1 MNSVRIIHTA
11 DWHLGK
17 EHSYL
22 GAKSEQRKQEVL
34 LTAKSVISLCEKE
47 NVDLLLIAGDL
58 FENNRAA
65 KLFAGEIFEAFSHL
79 TRTKVVISL
88 GNHDPLTAD
97 SPFKNTVLPP
107 NVFVFP
113 ENDSVFNFP
122 ELNCRVYGRSFS
134 SVYSQGEERFFL
146 SVPKDDAVNLLL
158 IHGETKSDLSSPYF
172 SVTKNFIEESKMDY
186 IALGHNHKRSEI
198 MRLGA
203 TRFAYSGCLEGQGYD
218 EDGPKGV
225 YLGDVA
231 KNSVNLNFIPLS
243 KRVYR
248 TIDVNVTDAESIADC
263 VVKTIKDSG
272 ENYFEDLFYINLVGE
287 IPSYTTLN
295 LAEIKAKAEP
305 LVYALRLK
313 DKTTV
318 KVDLTLLAKENSL
331 RGRFVCEMLNMLE
344 QASEEDRP
352 LYENA
357 LQLGLKSFEGQVNFG
372 ED

>member
-1 MNSVRIIHTA
+1 MNSVRILHTA

-22 GAKSEQRKQEVL
+22 GAKGEQRKQEVL
-34 LTAKSVISLCEKE
+34 LTVKSIISLCEKE
-47 NVDLLLIAGDL
+47 NVDLLLVAGDL
-58 FENNRAA
+58 FESNHSA
-65 KLFAGEIFEAFSHL
+65 KLFADEVLASFAEL
-79 TRTKVVISL
+79 TRTKVVIAL

-97 SPFKNTVLPP
+97 SPFKNRVLPP

-113 ENDSVFNFP
+113 ENDSVFSFP
-122 ELNCRVYGRSFS
+122 ELGCRVYGRSFS

-146 SVPKDDAVNLLL
+146 TVPGDDKVNLLL
-158 IHGETKSDLSSPYF
+158 LHGETKSDLSSPYF
-172 SVTKNFIEESKMDY
+172 SVTKTFIEESKMDY

-198 MRLGA
+198 VRLGA
-203 TRFAYSGCLEGQGYD
+203 TRFAYCGCIEGQGYD

-231 KNSVNLNFIPLS
+231 KNSVKLNFVPLA

-248 TIDVNVTDAESIADC
+248 TLNVDVTGVSSVTDT
-263 VVKTIKDSG
+263 VVSAIKQSS
-272 ENYFEDLFYINLVGE
+272 ENYSDDLFYINLVGE
-287 IPSYTTLN
+287 TENADFINIS
-295 LAEIKAKAEP
+295 EIKANAEP
-305 LVYALRLK
+305 LVYALRIK

-318 KVDLTLLAKENSL
+318 RVDLELLANENSL
-331 RGRFVCEMLNMLE
+331 RGRFVREMLDMLE
-344 QASEEDRP
+344 SADEKDKT

-357 LQLGLKSFEGQVNFG
+357 LQIGLKSFEGQVNFG

>member
-1 MNSVRIIHTA
+1 MNSVRILHTA

-22 GAKSEQRKQEVL
+22 GVKGEQRKQEVL
-34 LTAKSVISLCEKE
+34 LTVKSAISLCEKE

-58 FENNRAA
+58 FESNRAA
-65 KLFAGEIFEAFSHL
+65 KLFADEVLASFAEL
-79 TRTKVVISL
+79 THTKVIVAL

-97 SPFKNTVLPP
+97 SPFKNRVLPP

-113 ENDSVFNFP
+113 ENDSVFSFP
-122 ELNCRVYGRSFS
+122 ELGCRVYGRSFS

-146 SVPKDDAVNLLL
+146 TVPEDDKVNLLL
-158 IHGETKSDLSSPYF
+158 LHGETKSDLSSPYF

-186 IALGHNHKRSEI
+186 IALGHNHKRSEVV
-198 MRLGA
+198 RLGA
-203 TRFAYSGCLEGQGYD
+203 TRFAYCGCIEGQGYD

-231 KNSVNLNFIPLS
+231 KNSVKLRFVPLA

-248 TIDVNVTDAESIADC
+248 TLNVDISDTQLISDKVISQIKES
-263 VVKTIKDSG
+263 S
-272 ENYFEDLFYINLVGE
+272 ENYSDDLFYINLVGE
-287 IPSYTTLN
+287 TDNQNSIN
-295 LAEIKAKAEP
+295 LSEIKANAEP
-305 LVYALRLK
+305 LVYALRVK
-313 DKTTV
+313 DKTKV
-318 KVDLTLLAKENSL
+318 KVDLELLASENSL
-331 RGRFVCEMLNMLE
+331 RGRFVREMLLMIE
-344 QASEEDRP
+344 QADEKDKT

-357 LQLGLKSFEGQVNFG
+357 LQIGLKSFEGQVNFG